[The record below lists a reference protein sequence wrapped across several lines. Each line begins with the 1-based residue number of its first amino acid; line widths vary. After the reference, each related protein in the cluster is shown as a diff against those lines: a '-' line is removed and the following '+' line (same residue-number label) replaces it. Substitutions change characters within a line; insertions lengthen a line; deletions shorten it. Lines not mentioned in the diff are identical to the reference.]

1 MEDLNVQTIAI
12 PVEEYKDL
20 LRAQTEIAII
30 YQKNANGDAYGTG
43 TPQEPCCPCGN
54 TGKRTLP
61 FYAMPRNSA
70 NR

>member
-20 LRAQTEIAII
+20 LRAQTELAII

-43 TPQEPCCPCGN
+43 TFVQELRN
-54 TGKRTLP
+54 TVHPILNIKQEDID
-61 FYAMPRNSA
+61 AE
-70 NR
+70 